1 MTANRTSHFTRVSR
15 GFTLIE
21 LLVVIAIIA
30 ILAAILFPVFAQA
43 REKARQTA
51 CISNMKQIGTA
62 MMLYNQD
69 YDEALV
75 PYRHAGLTGSNLN
88 PFASNPLVK
97 GTGKD
102 GIFFSHLLQP
112 YTKSYDVFKCP
123 SNPNAW
129 VNVDDVTGQ
138 VDNFQSYGGQNSYA
152 ANSYVFRGNKI
163 DTAGNISGGTMALP
177 QIVAPADTVGMV
189 DGSYYNVFPLSA
201 DGSGP
206 CKLRAETYG
215 TVTSP
220 IDPTTSSYP
229 RYWKIIGNSYLFT
242 YPGHD
247 TEPNDVEAQRLG
259 KQRHQGMIN
268 VIWMDGHAK
277 AVPYDKLRV
286 DPGLK
291 TGSTTAI
298 WDPYKQGCN

>member
-1 MTANRTSHFTRVSR
+1 MLPFNKSAAGSR
-15 GFTLIE
+15 QAFTLIE

-43 REKARQTA
+43 REKARQIA
-51 CISNMKQIGTA
+51 CLSNMKQIGTA

-75 PYRHAGLTGSNLN
+75 PYRHTATGSNLN
-88 PFASNPLVK
+88 PFAANPLVK
-97 GTGKD
+97 GSGKD
-102 GIFFSHLLQP
+102 AIFFSQLLQP

-123 SNPNAW
+123 SNPNGW

-152 ANSYVFRGNKI
+152 ANSYVFRGNRL
-163 DTAGNISGGTMALP
+163 DTSGTISGGTMTLP
-177 QIVAPADTVGMV
+177 QISAPADTVGMI
-189 DGSYYNVFPLSA
+189 DSMYYNVFPLSA

-206 CKLRAETYG
+206 CRLKAETYG
-215 TVTSP
+215 TDTSP
-220 IDPTTSSYP
+220 IDPTSSSYP
-229 RYWKIIGNSYLFT
+229 RYWKQIGNSYLFS
-242 YPGHD
+242 YSGHP
-247 TEPNDVEAQRLG
+247 EPTDSEALRLG
-259 KQRHQGMIN
+259 KQRHQGIIN

-286 DPGLK
+286 DSGLK

-298 WDPYKQGCN
+298 WDPYKLGCN